1 MCYTRNVQ
9 TKTKERT
16 GRGLTG
22 LVLGGV
28 LLAAGAVAGMARAP
42 KPPPPAPSDA
52 AAVPQ
57 AATQM
62 VVRVTG
68 YCNCGTCCGWR
79 RSWFGFGPPVFA
91 QGPLKGRRKQVGVTA
106 RGTRARTGTVAA
118 DPKVLPFGTRLR
130 IPGYGEG
137 VVEDTGGAVTGHH
150 IDVWFST
157 HEAARRWG
165 SRRLPVDVLPK

>member
-1 MCYTRNVQ
+1 MCYTRGVQ
-9 TKTKERT
+9 TNTKERAR
-16 GRGLTG
+16 RGLTG
-22 LVLGGV
+22 LVLVGV
-28 LLAAGAVAGMARAP
+28 MLAAGAV
-42 KPPPPAPSDA
+42 PSVGATPDGA
-52 AAVPQ
+52 

-137 VVEDTGGAVTGHH
+137 VVEDTGGAVTGRHV
-150 IDVWFST
+150 DVWFPT

-165 SRRLPVDVLPK
+165 SRKLPVEVLP

>member
-1 MCYTRNVQ
+1 MCYTCGVQ
-9 TKTKERT
+9 TNTKERAK
-16 GRGLTG
+16 RGLVG
-22 LVLGGV
+22 LVLVGV
-28 LLAAGAVAGMARAP
+28 MLASAGAPSVGAP
-42 KPPPPAPSDA
+42 PGGTAT
-52 AAVPQ
+52 
-57 AATQM
+57 TQM
-62 VVRVTG
+62 VMRVTG

-137 VVEDTGGAVTGHH
+137 VVEDTGGAVTGRHV
-150 IDVWFST
+150 DVWFPS

-165 SRRLPVDVLPK
+165 SRNLPVDVLP

>member
-9 TKTKERT
+9 PKTKERT

-52 AAVPQ
+52 AAWPQ

-68 YCNCGTCCGWR
+68 YCN
-79 RSWFGFGPPVFA
+79 
-91 QGPLKGRRKQVGVTA
+91 
-106 RGTRARTGTVAA
+106 
-118 DPKVLPFGTRLR
+118 
-130 IPGYGEG
+130 
-137 VVEDTGGAVTGHH
+137 
-150 IDVWFST
+150 
-157 HEAARRWG
+157 
-165 SRRLPVDVLPK
+165 

>member
-1 MCYTRNVQ
+1 MCYTRGVQ
-9 TKTKERT
+9 TNTKERAR
-16 GRGLTG
+16 RGLTG

-28 LLAAGAVAGMARAP
+28 MLAA
-42 KPPPPAPSDA
+42 A
-52 AAVPQ
+52 AAVPSVGAPSDRAAVTQ
-57 AATQM
+57 ATTQM

-137 VVEDTGGAVTGHH
+137 VVEDTGGTVTGRHV
-150 IDVWFST
+150 DVWFPT

-165 SRRLPVDVLPK
+165 SRRLPVEVLPK

>member
-1 MCYTRNVQ
+1 MCYTRGVK
-9 TKTKERT
+9 TKTRERA

-22 LVLGGV
+22 LVLVGV
-28 LLAAGAVAGMARAP
+28 MLAAAGAAVGAAEAP
-42 KPPPPAPSDA
+42 RPG
-52 AAVPQ
+52 V
-57 AATQM
+57 ATQM
-62 VVRVTG
+62 VMRVTG

-137 VVEDTGGAVTGHH
+137 VVEDTGGAVTGRHV
-150 IDVWFST
+150 DVWFPS

-165 SRRLPVDVLPK
+165 SRNLPVEVLPK

>member
-1 MCYTRNVQ
+1 M
-9 TKTKERT
+9 
-16 GRGLTG
+16 
-22 LVLGGV
+22 LVGV
-28 LLAAGAVAGMARAP
+28 TLAAAGAAAGAAKATVTAP
-42 KPPPPAPSDA
+42 AGAPPNGA
-52 AAVPQ
+52 AAQ
-57 AATQM
+57 TTTQM
-62 VVRVTG
+62 IMRVTG

-118 DPKVLPFGTRLR
+118 DPRALPFGTRLR

-137 VVEDTGGAVTGHH
+137 VVEDTGGAVTGRHV
-150 IDVWFST
+150 DVWFPT

-165 SRRLPVDVLPK
+165 SRRLPVEVLPK